1 MDIGIWSGNNTVAT
15 GSYLVEVATTAER
28 LGFASVWVSDHVV
41 WPQEYA
47 SPYPYDP
54 GGKYPADPSQAFCEA
69 ITSMTWISAHTSRIQ
84 VGSLVIV
91 LPQREP
97 WLLGKQLATL
107 DHFNGGRTV
116 FGAGM
121 GWLRE
126 EFEVL
131 SASFDDRYDRGGEQ
145 IDVLRTMWSGNPVSY
160 EGRYY
165 SAPTIGV
172 LPHPARER
180 IPIWLG
186 GHGAGRAAASRSHR
200 RRMDPVRPV
209 TAGVARA
216 VSPSCAA
223 RRNEPAATPVT
234 SPAAC
239 GCRSC
244 SVIRKGTR
252 THPCT
257 APHRSCRR
265 RSAATPTPGLD
276 HLVMFNLAPPEAMT
290 DQLEHIA
297 AEVLPSAARPGGR
310 GMQRSP

>member
-69 ITSMTWISAHTSRIQ
+69 ITSMTWISAHTSRIK

-160 EGRYY
+160 DGRYY
-165 SAPTIGV
+165 TAPEIGV

-186 GHGAGRAAASRSHR
+186 GHGPAALRRAGRIADGWIPFGLSPQELRDGLAVVRGEAERAGR
-200 RRMDPVRPV
+200 DPADITCGLWVPLLL
-209 TAGVARA
+209 GD
-216 VSPSCAA
+216 PQG
-223 RRNEPAATPVT
+223 TPYA
-234 SPAAC
+234 PLH
-239 GCRSC
+239 G
-244 SVIRKGTR
+244 
-252 THPCT
+252 T
-257 APHRSCRR
+257 APQLQD
-265 RSAATPTPGLD
+265 ALGNYAEAGLD

-290 DQLEHIA
+290 DQLEQLA
-297 AEVLPSAARPGGR
+297 AEVLPALPGRAGAA
-310 GMQRSP
+310 